1 MSKIIFHL
9 KGGLGNQLF
18 IAAAAILTS
27 KINPNLRVRLDAS
40 FLERDT
46 LRNFALDEYS
56 LPPQLVVEREW
67 IHGILHRRARIRRLL
82 KGVSLALKDE
92 EINLFDLPSQATCLE
107 GYFQNLEYVD
117 HVKKEMLQVFET
129 YKSSQTIPR
138 LPESYIAVHVRRG
151 DYLKPENQKVHG
163 LVSTDYVLAGVQ
175 EVQSRIGNH
184 PVVLFTDSPAHVY
197 EEFRDA
203 PFDFQLVG
211 PDEATAELTLTAM
224 SKANG
229 LVISNSSLSWWAA
242 WVATR
247 SNAENTTPV
256 VRPKNWYVDRETPE
270 ELIPKDWIPIAN

>member
-27 KINPNLRVRLDAS
+27 KLQPKLKVKLDAS
-40 FLERDT
+40 FLERDS
-46 LRNFALDEYS
+46 LRDFALDAYS
-56 LPPQLVVEREW
+56 LPPQLGVERAW
-67 IHGILHRRARIRRLL
+67 IHGILHRRPRIRRLL

-92 EINLFDLPSQATCLE
+92 EINLFDLPSKASCLE

-117 HVKKEMLQVFET
+117 YVKKEMLQVFEK
-129 YKSSQTIPR
+129 YKSSQTIPK
-138 LPESYIAVHVRRG
+138 LPESYIAVHLRRG

-175 EVQSRIGNH
+175 EVQNRIGGL
-184 PVVLFTDSPAHVY
+184 PVVLFTDSPAHVH
-197 EEFRDA
+197 EEFSDA

-211 PDEATAELTLTAM
+211 PDEGTAGLTLAAM
-224 SKANG
+224 SKAKG

-242 WVATR
+242 WIATS
-247 SNAENTTPV
+247 SNAENSVPV
-256 VRPKNWYVDRETPE
+256 VRPKNWYADRKTPE
-270 ELIPKDWIPIAN
+270 ELIPKDWITIAN